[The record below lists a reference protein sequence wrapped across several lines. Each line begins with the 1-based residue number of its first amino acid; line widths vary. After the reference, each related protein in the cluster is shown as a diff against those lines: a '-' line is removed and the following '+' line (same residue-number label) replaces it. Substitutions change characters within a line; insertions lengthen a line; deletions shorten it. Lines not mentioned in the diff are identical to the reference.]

1 VSIDVIKRPPRR
13 ATLPLPDGDLT
24 LEPPP
29 AIPQATGARW
39 QQWLSILPMLAGTV
53 ATALMF
59 GGREGASS
67 YTYVVGG
74 IFGLSTLGM
83 LITNWGGAGAPRKA
97 ELMQARRDYLRYLA
111 GMRER
116 VRTVITN
123 QRTALAHRYPDPQQ
137 LWAEAMGR
145 RVWERRFG
153 DADFAVVRVGLGP
166 QSLATPLVAPTIDPT
181 ADLEPVTAGA
191 LRRFLHAYAVV
202 PDLPVSIAV
211 RSFARIV
218 VTAADATAERALARA
233 LIAQLATF
241 HAPED
246 LLVAACVGNEH
257 RREWEWLKWL
267 PHALHPTETD
277 AIGPRRLIAG
287 GLAEMDGLLADVVG
301 KRGRFRLPVGAA
313 PSALGAGAIGFGRA
327 GTPEPANGPH
337 LLVLLDGGDPTG
349 SAHLGMDGGLAGVTL
364 LDLGGE
370 PPRPLERV
378 TIVLTVDAD
387 GSLTASTVDDQTA
400 VGRADGLSTAE
411 AESLARRLAPLRL
424 ADAVREQ
431 APLQADHDLTG
442 LLGHDL
448 SAAPLSTL
456 WAPRPARDVL
466 RIPIGTG
473 ADGAPIELDLKEAAQ
488 DGMGPHGLVVGATGS
503 GKSELLR
510 TLVLGLAATHS
521 PEVLNF
527 VLVDFKGGATF
538 ASLDRLPHTSAVI
551 TNLSDALPLVDRMHD
566 AMSGEL
572 TRRQELLRRAG
583 NFASIREYDR
593 ARAAGTE
600 LPPIAS
606 LLLVCDEF
614 TEMLVAKPDL
624 IELFVQIG
632 RIGRSIGV
640 HLLLATQRL
649 EEGRLRG
656 LETNLSYRIALRTFT
671 AHESR
676 MTLGGAS
683 DAAELPASPGHGFLR
698 VGTDALRRFKAA
710 YVSGPHHPL
719 STVVP
724 GTVEAYHIMD
734 FSSVPVPAPRTSPES
749 TPPPDRPM
757 ATLADVI
764 VDRLAGNGP
773 VAHRV
778 WLPPLKDPSNVDV
791 LLGGLLVAPGRG
803 VTAAMQSLWGAL
815 RVPVGIIDKPFEQRR
830 DVAWLD
836 LAGAAGHVAIV
847 GNPQSGKSTAVRTLV
862 TALALTHTPREVQ
875 VYCLDFGGGS
885 LGPLRDLP
893 HVGGVA
899 GRLDAETVRRTVGEV
914 ATLLTDRERRFAA
927 HGVESV
933 AAFRRVRRSS
943 DLDATL
949 AMPEDGFGDVF
960 LVVDGWATLRNEYED
975 LETVLADVATRGLSY
990 GIHVVATATRWV
1002 DFRQNIKDLFSSRVE
1017 LRLGDP
1023 GDSMVSRKAAANVPT
1038 GAAGRCLV
1046 GEGLH
1051 ALVALP
1057 QAKDGDAQAL
1067 LRAVADTWTG
1077 PRAPAVRMLPAVLP
1091 YESLLTAAETGAPV
1105 PVGTGLALPIGIAEA
1120 DLRPVLVDFAS
1131 DPHLVVFGDSECG
1144 KSSLLRCLAESI
1156 TRRFT
1161 PEQARIVFVDYRRS
1175 LLGAIETEHLIGYGS
1190 AADNAGQLV
1199 EAVASYMQ
1207 KRRPGQDVT
1216 PEQLRARS
1224 WWTGPE
1230 CFVLV
1235 DDYDLVAGGP
1245 ANPLLPLLEY
1255 LAQARDVGLHLVLT
1269 RRAGGVGRALY
1280 EPVLQRLRE
1289 LGSPGIVMSG
1299 DRDEGPVVGTVRPG
1313 PQPPGR
1319 GWLVTRRD
1327 GARLVQLATAPTP
1340 TPVTRTTVAES

>member
-13 ATLPLPDGDLT
+13 AAPPLPDGELT

-29 AIPQATGARW
+29 AIPQPTGARW
-39 QQWLSILPMLAGTV
+39 QQWLSVLPMLAGTV

-59 GGREGASS
+59 GGREGAGS
-67 YTYVVGG
+67 YTYIVGG

-83 LITNWGGAGAPRKA
+83 LITNWGGANGPRKA
-97 ELMQARRDYLRYLA
+97 ELMQARRDYLRYLG

-123 QRTALAHRYPDPQQ
+123 QRTALSHRYPDPQA

-145 RVWERRFG
+145 RVWERRFS
-153 DADFAVVRVGLGP
+153 DADFGVVRVGTGP

-202 PDLPVSIAV
+202 PDLPVSLAV
-211 RSFARIV
+211 RSFARV
-218 VTAADATAERALARA
+218 VITAAVPGAERALARA
-233 LIAQLATF
+233 LVAQLATF
-241 HAPED
+241 HAPDD
-246 LLVAACVGNEH
+246 LVVAACVAPER
-257 RREWEWLKWL
+257 RREWEWLKWM
-267 PHALHPTETD
+267 PHAQHPTESD
-277 AIGPRRLIAG
+277 ALGPRRLIAG
-287 GLAEMDGLLADVVG
+287 GLAELDELLADVVG
-301 KRGRFRLPVGAA
+301 KRGRFRAPAPVPATPG
-313 PSALGAGAIGFGRA
+313 LGPIGFGRPGVTESA
-327 GTPEPANGPH
+327 SGPH
-337 LLVLLDGGDPTG
+337 VLVLLDGGEVAG
-349 SAHLGMDGGLAGVTL
+349 SAHLGVEGGLAGVTV
-364 LDLGGE
+364 LDLGAE
-370 PPRPLERV
+370 PPRPLDRA

-387 GSLTASTVDDQTA
+387 GDLTSSTVDEQTA
-400 VGRADGLSTAE
+400 VGRADGLSVTE

-424 ADAVREQ
+424 ADVIRES
-431 APLQADHDLTG
+431 APMQADHDLGG
-442 LLGHDL
+442 LLGLDIA
-448 SAAPLSTL
+448 SAPLTGL
-456 WAPRPARDVL
+456 WAPRPAREVL

-473 ADGAPIELDLKEAAQ
+473 PDGAPVELDLKEAAQ

-521 PEVLNF
+521 PELLNF

-583 NFASIREYDR
+583 NFASVREYDR
-593 ARAAGTE
+593 ARAGGAD
-600 LPPIAS
+600 LPPLAS

-624 IELFVQIG
+624 IDLFVQIG

-683 DAAELPASPGHGFLR
+683 DAAELPPSPGHGFLR
-698 VGTDALRRFKAA
+698 VGTDALQRFKAA
-710 YVSGPHHPL
+710 YVSGPHRLALP
-719 STVVP
+719 VP
-724 GTVEAYHIMD
+724 SGAVEAHRILD
-734 FSSVPVPAPRTSPES
+734 FTSVHVPSPPPAPEAPPPPES
-749 TPPPDRPM
+749 
-757 ATLADVI
+757 AGSLADVI
-764 VDRLAGNGP
+764 VDRLAGQGP
-773 VAHRV
+773 AAHRV
-778 WLPPLKDPSNVDV
+778 WLPPLSLPPNLDE
-791 LLGGLLVAPGRG
+791 LLGGLVVAPDRG
-803 VTAAMQSLWGAL
+803 ATAADQSLWGAL
-815 RVPVGIIDKPFEQRR
+815 RVPIGIIDKPYEQRR

-862 TALALTHTPREVQ
+862 AALALTHTPREVQ
-875 VYCLDFGGGS
+875 IYCLDFGGGS
-885 LGPLRDLP
+885 LGPLRELP

-899 GRLDAETVRRTVGEV
+899 GRLDTAAVRRTVGEV

-927 HGVESV
+927 LGVDSV
-933 AAFRRVRRSS
+933 AAFRRMRRPS

-949 AMPEDGFGDVF
+949 AVPEDGFGDVF

-975 LETVLADVATRGLSY
+975 LEAVLADVATRGLSY

-1002 DFRQNIKDLFSSRVE
+1002 DFRQNIKDLFASRVE

-1023 GDSMVSRKAAANVPT
+1023 GDSAVSRKAAVNVP
-1038 GAAGRCLV
+1038 AAAPGRCLV
-1046 GEGLH
+1046 GDGLH
-1051 ALVALP
+1051 ALVAIP
-1057 QAKDGDAQAL
+1057 QASTGDTAGL
-1067 LRAVADTWTG
+1067 TRAVASHWTG
-1077 PRAPAVRMLPAVLP
+1077 PGAPAVRMLPASLP
-1091 YESLLTAAETGAPV
+1091 YASLLTTSDSGTEVPLGA
-1105 PVGTGLALPIGIAEA
+1105 GLALPIGLAED
-1120 DLRPVLVDFAS
+1120 DLRPVLVDFGG
-1131 DPHLVVFGDSECG
+1131 DPHLVVFGDGECG
-1144 KSSLLRCLAESI
+1144 KSSLLRGLAESI
-1156 TRRFT
+1156 TRRFS
-1161 PEQARIVFVDYRRS
+1161 PEQARVVLIDYRRS
-1175 LLGAIETEHLIGYGS
+1175 LLSAVTTEHLIGYGS
-1190 AADNAGQLV
+1190 AAENAVPLV
-1199 EAVASYMQ
+1199 EAVASYMH
-1207 KRRPGQDVT
+1207 KRRPGEDVT
-1216 PEQLRARS
+1216 AEQLRDRS

-1235 DDYDLVAGGP
+1235 DDYDLVAGGT
-1245 ANPLLPLLEY
+1245 NPLLPLLEF
-1255 LAQARDVGLHLVLT
+1255 LPQARDVGLHLVLT

-1289 LGSPGIVMSG
+1289 LGTPGIVMSG

-1327 GARLVQLATAPTP
+1327 GARLVQLATAP
-1340 TPVTRTTVAES
+1340 